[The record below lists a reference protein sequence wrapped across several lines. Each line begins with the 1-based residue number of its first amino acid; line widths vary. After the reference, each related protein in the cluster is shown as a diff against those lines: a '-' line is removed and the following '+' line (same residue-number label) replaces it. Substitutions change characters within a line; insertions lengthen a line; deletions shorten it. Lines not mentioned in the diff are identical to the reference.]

1 MSVETDLGEETEK
14 WLAKIKSK
22 RGKTVLID
30 KTKSE
35 LLENMDA
42 YIADSEHFL
51 KKGDLIRAFEAV
63 IWSWANLELGLQ
75 LGILEQVRTTN
86 HRNHAAVD

>member
-1 MSVETDLGEETEK
+1 MNLENALRKETEK
-14 WLAKIKSK
+14 WLAKIKGK
-22 RGKTVLID
+22 RGEIVLID

-75 LGILEQVRTTN
+75 LGILEQVPTTN
-86 HRNHAAVD
+86 HGNHAE